1 MWVCRILHFLSN
13 PAFSILT
20 RCAGGDPQRNLSAAV
35 GWGTRGSQPGGIGQ
49 IGLGMST
56 AHVPRSKQCVGLQDF
71 AFPFK
76 PCLFHPDPMRW
87 WRFPTQ
93 LVRRCR
99 VGHPPRG
106 IGQMR
111 PSCARTVAQG
121 LGMGHMEKAF
131 PAEPCLFHPDP
142 MRWWRSPAQL
152 VRRCRVGHPRVAAG
166 GGSVKCVRAARAR
179 WRRVLAWDA
188 WKKHL
193 LSNPAFSILTRCAG
207 GDPQRNLSA
216 AVGWGARGSQP
227 GGDRSNASE
236 LRAHGGAG
244 SWHGTHGKSISCRT
258 LPFPS

>member
-1 MWVCRILHFLSN
+1 M
-13 PAFSILT
+13 
-20 RCAGGDPQRNLSAAV
+20 
-35 GWGTRGSQPGGIGQ
+35 
-49 IGLGMST
+49 
-56 AHVPRSKQCVGLQDF
+56 GLQDF

-131 PAEPCLFHPDP
+131 PVEPCLFHPDP

-152 VRRCRVGHPRVAAG
+152 GRRCRVGHPRVAAG
-166 GGSVKCVRAARAR
+166 GGIGQMRPSCARTVAQDLGMGR
-179 WRRVLAWDA
+179 MEKIFPSNPCNFLCD
-188 WKKHL
+188 
-193 LSNPAFSILTRCAG
+193 LSNWHQSPNLKPEWLRVDEAPRRKKKSP
-207 GDPQRNLSA
+207 PQGKEAPRRGQGKKPSA
-216 AVGWGARGSQP
+216 
-227 GGDRSNASE
+227 
-236 LRAHGGAG
+236 GAG
-244 SWHGTHGKSISCRT
+244 VWGLAPSFHSISEQSLQLIVRERRRSYHVT
-258 LPFPS
+258 PQSATQG

>member
-1 MWVCRILHFLSN
+1 MWVCRILHSLSNPAFSILIRCAGGDSQHNLSAAVRWGTRQGASVKMRPSCARTVAQGLGMGRMEKASLSN

-131 PAEPCLFHPDP
+131 PVEPCLFHPDP
-142 MRWWRSPAQL
+142 MRWWRSPTQL

-166 GGSVKCVRAARAR
+166 GGSVKCV
-179 WRRVLAWDA
+179 
-188 WKKHL
+188 
-193 LSNPAFSILTRCAG
+193 
-207 GDPQRNLSA
+207 
-216 AVGWGARGSQP
+216 
-227 GGDRSNASE
+227 E